1 MAQQYSMILKK
12 IVSNINEIKIKTK
25 RQRLSETIEGK
36 QNNHMLYTRYIH
48 FKEKKRKWMEGKRYS
63 MQTVAI
69 LIKDKIYFKTKL
81 LPEIGMDII
90 KG

>member
-12 IVSNINEIKIKTK
+12 TVSNINEIKIKTK

-48 FKEKKRKWMEGKRYS
+48 FKEKKRK
-63 MQTVAI
+63 
-69 LIKDKIYFKTKL
+69 
-81 LPEIGMDII
+81 
-90 KG
+90 

>member
-1 MAQQYSMILKK
+1 
-12 IVSNINEIKIKTK
+12 
-25 RQRLSETIEGK
+25 
-36 QNNHMLYTRYIH
+36 
-48 FKEKKRKWMEGKRYS
+48 MEGKRYS
-63 MQTVAI
+63 TQTVAI

>member
-12 IVSNINEIKIKTK
+12 TVSNINEIKIKTK

-48 FKEKKRKWMEGKRYS
+48 FKEKKESEWKE
-63 MQTVAI
+63 
-69 LIKDKIYFKTKL
+69 KDIPCKQWLY
-81 LPEIGMDII
+81 
-90 KG
+90 